1 MVPNTKVS
9 MGALVANTVLA
20 AATVNRTPI
29 ILAAGLILIA
39 VYVLMPRE
47 RRYPR
52 WIGGLAA
59 AGAVFAVG
67 ELLLRW
73 QTLSVESFLFSVFA
87 LVAIVAGGMLVT
99 QRNPV
104 HASLSFALVVL
115 STCGLFLLQAAPFLT
130 AATIIVYAGAIVVT
144 FLFLIM
150 LAQQEGPSDADYRS
164 REAEFTCASAF
175 VLLGTLVYVVQ
186 LNYDTHDVDAL
197 LHRLA
202 EARRQETAGAID
214 ATLDMP
220 AFVEQALRVANSRS
234 GRIDNSFSNV
244 IFGLQVKW
252 SDLKEK
258 NDVVAM
264 RAELTRVENG
274 IRQSLGEAALVVKPD
289 ERSVPLSTFSGAA
302 SNARAED
309 KRRDKTTQAAM
320 PAANVAAL
328 GRSLFTDYLIPV
340 ELAGTLLLVAT
351 IGAIAIASRPTE
363 GLR

>member
-1 MVPNTKVS
+1 M
-9 MGALVANTVLA
+9 A
-20 AATVNRTPI
+20 AAQVNRTPI
-29 ILAAGLILIA
+29 VLAAGLILIA

-59 AGAVFAVG
+59 GGAFFAVG
-67 ELLLRW
+67 ELLIRW
-73 QTLSVESFLFSVFA
+73 QALTVESFLFKVFA
-87 LVAIVAGGMLVT
+87 LIAIVAGGMLVT

-104 HASLSFALVVL
+104 HAALSFALVVL

-197 LHRLA
+197 LHQL
-202 EARRQETAGAID
+202 ESARKHETAEAID
-214 ATLDMP
+214 AVLDMP
-220 AFVEQALRVANSRS
+220 SFVEQALRVANARS
-234 GRIDNSFSNV
+234 GRIDDAFKNG
-244 IFGLQVKW
+244 IFGLQLKW

-258 NDVVAM
+258 NDAAGM
-264 RAELTRVENG
+264 RAELARVENL
-274 IRQSLGEAALVVKPD
+274 IRQSLGEAALAVKP
-289 ERSVPLSTFSGAA
+289 ERSVPLSIFSGAA
-302 SNARAED
+302 SNAED
-309 KRRDKTTQAAM
+309 KRRDKTGQAAM